1 MKGRLSLAFSMGAL
15 LALSLAYPVH
25 ASTDALDQSETW
37 PTTSYQSLAKMG
49 ETFTPSKTG
58 QLDQVSLYAGT
69 AGSSPTTFYIEI
81 WTVTAGSPAAVYQL
95 DSTTQASTA
104 VTARLGVSLQWHD
117 FPLSKPVPLTAGTQY
132 AIVVRAINSVFHWGF
147 ENAETYPGGKLWLCC
162 GSGGAWVSGWTFGVS
177 FDFKT
182 WMNTNTNQAPI
193 VAPDNPAVTVNE
205 GTAAAN
211 TGTYSDPDGDA
222 VAVTASTGSVTTSGG
237 AGSGTWSWSQA
248 ATDEA
253 SSQVVTITA
262 DDGKGLNATTTFTV
276 NVDGVAPVAHIS
288 SGSPALAA
296 ATTAVPSSPEGTAV
310 LLSAS
315 ATSPADADN
324 SAGFTYSWTATK
336 NGNAF
341 SSGSGPSFS
350 VTPDDEGTF
359 VVTLQAKDDGGMV
372 GTASSTFAGANVAP
386 TARIS
391 SVTPSSPLVLTAQES
406 VAFSGSFSDPGAL
419 DSHTATWNFGDGAT
433 SSANYGPGGS
443 AGLST
448 SHAYGAAGSY
458 TVSLTVKDDDGGVG
472 QATAKVVVQTPQ
484 QALASIAGYV
494 QGISTLNAGQKN
506 SLTAKLN
513 AASAAIGR
521 GDMTA
526 ANNQLGAFLNELQ
539 ADVNTG
545 KVSPAAASVLR
556 NAVHAV
562 QAAIGTY
569 NRFLGWWPLEA

>member
-1 MKGRLSLAFSMGAL
+1 MKRRLSLAFSIGAL

-25 ASTDALDQSETW
+25 ASTDTLDQSETL
-37 PTTSYQSLAKMG
+37 TTTAYQSLANMA
-49 ETFTPSKTG
+49 ETFTPSMTG
-58 QLDQVSLYAGT
+58 QLDKVSLYAGT
-69 AGSSPTTFYIEI
+69 AGYLPTTFYIEI
-81 WTVTAGSPAAVYQL
+81 WTVSAGSPAAVYQF
-95 DSTTQASTA
+95 DSTTQATTS
-104 VTARLGVSLQWHD
+104 VTANFGVTRQWRD

-132 AIVVRAINSVFHWGF
+132 AIVVSAGSGMFLWGF
-147 ENAETYPGGKLWLCC
+147 ENAQTYPGGKLWLCC
-162 GSGGAWVSGWTFGVS
+162 GSGGVWLSGWTFGVS

-182 WMNTNTNQAPI
+182 WMNTSTNQAPT
-193 VAPDNPAVTVNE
+193 VAADNPTVTVNE
-205 GTAAAN
+205 GTAPAN
-211 TGTYSDPDGDA
+211 TGTYADPDGDA
-222 VAVTASTGSVTTSGG
+222 VAVTASAGSVTTSGG

-253 SSQVVTITA
+253 SSQVVTVTA
-262 DDGKGLNATTTFTV
+262 DDGKGLQSTTTFTV
-276 NVDGVAPVAHIS
+276 TVDGVAPVAHIS

-296 ATTAVPSSPEGTAV
+296 MTTAVPSVPEGTPV
-310 LLSAS
+310 SLSAS
-315 ATSPADADN
+315 ATSPSNADN
-324 SAGFTYSWTATK
+324 KVGFTYTWTAYK
-336 NGNAF
+336 NGQAF

-359 VVTLQAKDDGGMV
+359 LVTLQATDDGGMT
-372 GTASSTFAGANVAP
+372 GAASLTMAGANVAP

-391 SVTPSSPLVLTAQES
+391 SVTPSAPLVLTAQES

-433 SSANYGPGGS
+433 STANYGPGGS
-443 AGLST
+443 ASFST
-448 SHAYGAAGSY
+448 SHTYAAAGSY
-458 TVSLTVKDDDGGVG
+458 TVSLTVRDDDGGVG

-494 QGISTLNAGQKN
+494 QGISTLNAGEKN

-539 ADVNTG
+539 AYVNAG
-545 KVSPAAASVLR
+545 KVSPAVASVLR

-562 QAAIGTY
+562 QAALGTY
-569 NRFLGWWPLEA
+569 NRFLEWWPLEV